1 MSPNDLSTKE
11 ASHRRSEKVAS
22 LLLVFF
28 VSLYFL
34 TANGRICAGD
44 EETMYRVTRNL
55 VERGD
60 IAVQKETVL
69 IGAMSLK
76 GLIPRRA
83 YTFQT
88 NYASPGVS
96 GRYYSKYGLG
106 QSLISVPFY
115 LLGRALSKL
124 IPSLGPQ
131 YLSKLSVAMLNPL
144 VTTATCW
151 LLFVFG
157 RALGFSVTTSLWLSL
172 AYGLSSMAWAY
183 TKTFFSQ
190 PSTAFLLLAAAYAA
204 HRFRYEGKVKQL
216 LLAGLCLGLAILF
229 RMAALITLPAFIL
242 YLLLPTRKEHGPLRR
257 YAAFLGPVVAVLL
270 ISAWYNLIR
279 FGSVLETGYAEVAWI
294 TPLPAGLYGLLFS
307 PGKSLFLYNP
317 ILFLAI
323 GGLVSFYIK
332 HRAEALLFGLL
343 ILSYLAFHVPYNF
356 WSGGW
361 NWGPRFLLPVV
372 PFLSL
377 SIGPLLEDAKIKGGR
392 TSMALL
398 LILGLLIQTP
408 AILVD
413 HSRYLI
419 SLSERYPDDFYD
431 RTIYQPGFSPV
442 LKQWPMALEVGRL
455 FGRREMREEM
465 KAILAERRAAAA
477 GQETWGNAV
486 SDELLWESEFF
497 RLNVPDFWW
506 VHLYLL
512 GVQPGYILILM
523 LPFLALTLG
532 CGALLLG
539 QAVRDQE
546 SLMVSTRL

>member
-1 MSPNDLSTKE
+1 MSSNDLSTKE
-11 ASHRRSEKVAS
+11 ANPRQSELKVAS

-34 TANGRICAGD
+34 TASGRICHGD
-44 EETMYRVTRNL
+44 EETVYRVTRNL

-60 IAVQKETVL
+60 IAVQKEIIVIHGL
-69 IGAMSLK
+69 RPE
-76 GLIPRRA
+76 GLIPKQT
-83 YTFQT
+83 YTLQT

-115 LLGRALSKL
+115 LLGRALSEL
-124 IPSLGPQ
+124 TPSLGPQ
-131 YLSKLSVAMLNPL
+131 YLSKLSMTALNPL
-144 VTTATCW
+144 VTASTCW

-183 TKTFFSQ
+183 IKTFFSQ
-190 PSTAFLLLAAAYAA
+190 PSTTFLLLAAAYAA
-204 HRFRYEGKVKQL
+204 HHFRDGGKGKWVL
-216 LLAGLCLGLAILF
+216 LTGFCLSLAVLF
-229 RMAALITLPAFIL
+229 RMAALITLPAFLL
-242 YLLLPTRKEHGPLRR
+242 YLLLPRRKEHGPLWR
-257 YAAFLGPVVAVLL
+257 YAAFLGPVAAVLL
-270 ISAWYNLIR
+270 INAWYNLIR
-279 FGSVLETGYAEVAWI
+279 FGSVLEMGYAEVAWT
-294 TPLPAGLYGLLFS
+294 TPFLAGLYGLLFS

-317 ILFLAI
+317 VLFLAI
-323 GGLVSFYIK
+323 GGVVSFYIK
-332 HRAEALLFGLL
+332 HRTEALLFGLL
-343 ILSYLAFHVPYNF
+343 ILSYLAFHAPYNF

-392 TSMALL
+392 PLAALL
-398 LILGLLIQTP
+398 LALGLLIQTP

-431 RTIYQPGFSPV
+431 RTIYQPELSPV
-442 LKQWPMALEVGRL
+442 LKQWAMALEVGGL
-455 FGRREMREEM
+455 FTRREMREEM
-465 KAILAERRAAAA
+465 KVILAERRAAVA
-477 GQETWGNAV
+477 GQEAWGNAV

-506 VHLYLL
+506 AHLYLL
-512 GVQPGYILILM
+512 GIQPGYILIFV
-523 LPFLALTLG
+523 LPLLLLALG
-532 CGALLLG
+532 SGGLLLR
-539 QAVRDQE
+539 AVYLVVKSD
-546 SLMVSTRL
+546 